1 MAKTIEE
8 LQALT
13 RTAKLDVLKR
23 ELANVKKL
31 LGSIASKVQSVAKA
45 VRSAFGA
52 LTGTIESL
60 GLDTAFVAHLKE
72 AQFYLGQA
80 LVPILNTMLP
90 TLTRM
95 SAALASAA
103 QWLAA
108 FSQALF
114 GGSDPTQA
122 TEAQTTA
129 VGGLGN
135 AYEKAGKKAEGS
147 IAGFDQLNL
156 IEARPGAEGVGGAT
170 DSSGQAGLFQGVSDA
185 FSNTSASA
193 REMAEKVKSAY
204 GEITT
209 FIQEYSDLMI
219 SALAGVG
226 AVLSTAFMIA
236 RWGSIVAMV
245 QRAGMVIAAAIGA
258 ISWPITLI
266 VAAVG
271 LLVGAFVYFY
281 RTNEEFRETVY
292 AILQK
297 IGEAAMWLWKNV
309 MVPFGEW
316 LGAGM
321 VIAWQAVTNA
331 VMWLWDTVL
340 KPFGAWLVDVMPI
353 AWKSVATAAEW
364 LWEHVLVPFG
374 NFLQWLWDSVLVPI
388 SKVLSDVLAIAFE
401 GVAKIAQS
409 LWQNVLVPLGNALA
423 EMLGPAVEAVSAVLT
438 FLWNNVLEPFGT
450 FIQSTIMPIIEGLI
464 DVFVRLWDNVLKPFA
479 NFVRDVLATAFDST
493 FQRIGTVIDGVK
505 AAFIG
510 LMQFITGVFTGDWT
524 KAWNGV
530 TEIFKG
536 LFSSLGSIV
545 KFPLDLIIDST
556 NKVIRGLNQ
565 INITVPNWVPGLG
578 GKSFGISIP
587 QIPKLNV
594 GTNYVASDGF
604 AFLHEGEAVVPKAYN
619 PAVGGG
625 DNRETIRMLE
635 RVEKAVKELKY
646 IQAVIGQDAVGKA
659 ASGYIVDE
667 SRRGRNPIAP
677 AL

>member
-1 MAKTIEE
+1 MATTIEE

-13 RTAKLDVLKR
+13 RTAKMDLLKR
-23 ELANVKKL
+23 ELASVKKL
-31 LGSIASKVQSVAKA
+31 FGGIASKVRSVAKA
-45 VRSAFGA
+45 VRSAFA
-52 LTGTIESL
+52 TLTGTVQSL

-80 LVPILNTMLP
+80 LVPILNAMLP

-103 QWLAA
+103 QWVAA

-114 GGSDPTQA
+114 GGGDQTQA
-122 TEAQTTA
+122 TEAQTAA
-129 VGGLGN
+129 VGGLGA

-147 IAGFDQLNL
+147 LAGFDQLNL
-156 IEARPGAEGVGGAT
+156 IETSPGSEGAGGAA
-170 DSSGQAGLFQGVSDA
+170 DAGRQTGAFKGVSDT
-185 FSNTSASA
+185 FSNASATA
-193 REMAEKVKSAY
+193 REMANKVKSAY
-204 GEITT
+204 GEMTA
-209 FIQEYSDLMI
+209 FIQEHSDLMI

-226 AVLSTAFMIA
+226 AALATAFMIA
-236 RWGSIVAMV
+236 NWGSIVAIV
-245 QRAGMVIAAAIGA
+245 QRAGMAIAAAIGA
-258 ISWPITLI
+258 ISWPIALI

-281 RTNEEFRETVY
+281 RTNEEFRETVHT
-292 AILQK
+292 ILQR
-297 IGEAAMWLWKNV
+297 IGETATWLWQNV

-321 VIAWQAVTNA
+321 VIAWQAVTIA
-331 VMWLWDTVL
+331 AMWLWDNVL

-353 AWKSVATAAEW
+353 AWKSVATAAGW

-374 NFLQWLWDSVLVPI
+374 GFLQWLWESVLVPI
-388 SKVLSDVLAIAFE
+388 SQVLSDVLAIAFD

-438 FLWNNVLEPFGT
+438 FLWKRVLEPLGT
-450 FIQSTIMPIIEGLI
+450 FIKTIIMPIIEGLI
-464 DVFVRLWDNVLKPFA
+464 DVFVWLWDNVLQPFA
-479 NFVRDVLATAFDST
+479 NFVKDVLAAVFDST
-493 FQRIGTVIDGVK
+493 FRSIGNVVDGVK
-505 AAFIG
+505 DIFIG
-510 LMQFITGVFTGDWT
+510 LMQFITGVFTGDWA

-530 TEIFKG
+530 VEIFKG
-536 LFSSLGSIV
+536 IFDTIGAIV
-545 KFPLDLIIDST
+545 TFPLNLIIDSI
-556 NKVIRGLNQ
+556 NSVIRGLNK
-565 INITVPNWVPGLG
+565 ININVPDWVPGFG
-578 GKSFGISIP
+578 GMSFGISIP
-587 QIPKLNV
+587 QIPRLNV
-594 GTNYVASDGF
+594 GTNYVPRDGF